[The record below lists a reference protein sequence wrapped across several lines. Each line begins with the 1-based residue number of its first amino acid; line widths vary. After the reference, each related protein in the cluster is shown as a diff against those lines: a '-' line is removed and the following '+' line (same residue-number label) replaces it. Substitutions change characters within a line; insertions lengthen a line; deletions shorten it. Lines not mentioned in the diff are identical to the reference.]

1 MLTTSGESLRI
12 YSWWLSDTPSTDW
25 PDLPGTC
32 VLGRHSD
39 LSPIRIAPSEIGH
52 RYAARQLALAL
63 PLWPAYAARR
73 AASAGADSDVR
84 SLTRCARSAGT
95 SRNPPPH

>member
-1 MLTTSGESLRI
+1 MLTISGESLRN

-39 LSPIRIAPSEIGH
+39 LSPIRIALSEIGPDT
-52 RYAARQLALAL
+52 AFGETAPASDSLA
-63 PLWPAYAARR
+63 PLTHFPN
-73 AASAGADSDVR
+73 SR
-84 SLTRCARSAGT
+84 SLSPLLSTPIRPIRPFRPTLRAT
-95 SRNPPPH
+95 MD